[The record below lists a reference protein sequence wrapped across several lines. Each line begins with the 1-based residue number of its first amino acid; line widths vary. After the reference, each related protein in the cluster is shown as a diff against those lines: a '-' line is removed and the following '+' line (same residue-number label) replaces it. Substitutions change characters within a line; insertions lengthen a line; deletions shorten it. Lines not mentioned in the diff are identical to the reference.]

1 MRNGGL
7 RLRRVS
13 SLASSAF
20 LASVAGTRQL
30 QDRILHRAHR
40 VSEDTYDICLA
51 ALMSTG
57 IDLPDDSDTHRQN
70 MLDKSVVESEYN
82 QLLYAGTPTRI
93 TEQDCLPLQH
103 QATHTPN

>member
-1 MRNGGL
+1 
-7 RLRRVS
+7 
-13 SLASSAF
+13 
-20 LASVAGTRQL
+20 
-30 QDRILHRAHR
+30 
-40 VSEDTYDICLA
+40 
-51 ALMSTG
+51 MSTG